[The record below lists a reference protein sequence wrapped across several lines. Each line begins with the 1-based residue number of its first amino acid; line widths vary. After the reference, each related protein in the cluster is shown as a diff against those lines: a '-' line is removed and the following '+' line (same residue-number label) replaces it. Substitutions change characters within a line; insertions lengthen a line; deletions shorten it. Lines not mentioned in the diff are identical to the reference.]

1 MDAAV
6 GLKNLCIVDE
16 ADLLKNKG
24 EHGKPCSPNDIIG
37 FKP

>member
-16 ADLLKNKG
+16 ADWLKIKENMENHALLMI
-24 EHGKPCSPNDIIG
+24 E
-37 FKP
+37 